1 MLGESEVIFLSK
13 HRAIASVPSAAEY
26 VRSVNRTYRKTL
38 PGGAKPVVPRVVA
51 AVARPGDRILDFGAG
66 TAAVQARD
74 LRAQGFAV
82 TAHDIGS
89 NVDPRV
95 HDPRSLSRRYDLVY
109 ASNVLNVQPDAF
121 RLEMLLDQVAGVLA
135 PGGRFVA
142 NYPEPRK
149 GGLSIP
155 EVEAIL
161 RRRFGSAER
170 VPREHSPVWV
180 CTNAAAVPTAR
191 RARASCRC

>member
-1 MLGESEVIFLSK
+1 M
-13 HRAIASVPSAAEY
+13 APVPSAAEY

-51 AVARPGDRILDFGAG
+51 ALARPGDRVLDFGAG
-66 TAAVQARD
+66 TAAVQARE
-74 LRAQGFAV
+74 LRAQGVAV
-82 TAHDIGS
+82 VAHDIGA

-95 HDPRSLSRRYDLVY
+95 HDPRALFGKYDLVY

-121 RLEMLLDQVAGVLA
+121 RLEILLDQVAGVLA

-142 NYPEPRK
+142 NYPMPRK
-149 GGLSIP
+149 GGLSIQ

-161 RRRFGSAER
+161 RRRFGSAGR
-170 VPREHSPVWV
+170 VSGTGSPVWV
-180 CTNAAAVPTAR
+180 CTNDVPVPTAR